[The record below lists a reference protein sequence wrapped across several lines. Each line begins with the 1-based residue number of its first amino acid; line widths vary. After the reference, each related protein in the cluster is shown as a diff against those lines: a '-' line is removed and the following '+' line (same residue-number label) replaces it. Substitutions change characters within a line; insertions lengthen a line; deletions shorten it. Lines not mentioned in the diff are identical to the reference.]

1 MYSVVKIKL
10 SNTFFAKLF
19 GTITFIYIAVGSM
32 MPKLISV
39 DKGNVGFMMAIVGY
53 FLKPPLEDSSQP
65 DRGASDA
72 TEGE

>member
-1 MYSVVKIKL
+1 MKVKL

-19 GTITFIYIAVGSM
+19 GTITFIYVAVGSM

-53 FLKPPLEDSSQP
+53 FLKPPIEDASRP
-65 DRGASDA
+65 FKGASDA
-72 TEGE
+72 VEGE